1 MGYFFIYV
9 FTAYAEKQITMK
21 SGSMTIVLT
30 QMKQKKKKNQ
40 MEEM

>member
-1 MGYFFIYV
+1 MGYLFIYV

-21 SGSMTIVLT
+21 SGSMTIVLM
-30 QMKQKKKKNQ
+30 QIKPKKKNQ